1 MESGMTNTRADA
13 LIEDYGKF
21 SPMSLNE
28 AGALAHRVFADGAAS
43 REEAEILLGACS
55 LFEETDFG
63 WHHII
68 SQEIQRYVLNDGGM
82 RQGAED
88 WLIATLASLQTPQ
101 SISLDLIQGVMLAA
115 DNATAKLGQ
124 IGLRSALSCMKAV
137 ANDTQAL
144 PAKTG

>member
-1 MESGMTNTRADA
+1 MTNTRADT

-21 SPMSLNE
+21 TPMSMNE

-55 LFEETDFG
+55 LFDESDLG
-63 WHHII
+63 WRHVV
-68 SQEIQRYVLNDGGM
+68 SQEIQRHVLDDGQM
-82 RQGAED
+82 RAGAED

-101 SISLDLIQGVMLAA
+101 SISLDLVQGVMLAA

-137 ANDTQAL
+137 ANDAQAL
-144 PAKTG
+144 SAQTG